1 MAQELTLLKP
11 QTAADDD
18 TTEALAT
25 LVKQAKHFRQLPA
38 AARTLLNADIR
49 NLYTRHCGTL
59 RFRRQPYRNCYRDF
73 RTITHIACRALVS
86 AAQTFLTARE
96 PLNEETFPFLTK
108 LLVPTTTTQHT
119 PPRTVH
125 ELHTRLNDAETLPT
139 APFGHHDPDEQ
150 LFNAH
155 AWYSMTMLAALE
167 LPDVPFHVLLTTH
180 LTSTALQDD
189 IMQHRSAFAEA
200 VSQQRRIYPTVAEV
214 CEVLQQFYNDSYAQ
228 HLKQDWLLKALKI
241 PEARR
246 HDVDYIAELLSTA
259 TEDFFLHAQQHGITA
274 TPFTKHTLATCSLFR
289 LLLTVH
295 KPPKVVILRFGPT
308 LRLLA
313 NLRSQ
318 CCKQYTPQEKCG
330 ADVELAANTLPAY
343 FGRLADSGAQ
353 SVLSSSSAGHPA
365 AVTPDLMLPVATPP
379 VMCWIC
385 GEGFT
390 HNGAFLKH
398 CSDAHGDYAEYR
410 KRLLWRAQQDGFKPL
425 LPWVKRHILQSATF
439 HLTFSVPGS
448 FSLHWNHPEAVEIAK
463 TRCEV
468 ACVVCARKDWL
479 EKRFSVYLWREAT
492 DKRTCSELRHTNSGA
507 ASLLTCGDT
516 PCFGN
521 RALINEHLS
530 TDGYMDR
537 RPLIPKAELF
547 ASSVLH
553 PADHSMAWLLHTR
566 RTPLLPDSRRARSN
580 ISEQSVCQ
588 DEAQGNAGQLVVSNV
603 GSTLGE
609 PTCAGVGDPD
619 QTAHICFDCA
629 GCLCVDDKF
638 IKMPEYAL
646 ANDLWLGRERTALQN
661 GTLGLRMLLG
671 LGRPCFRKLLLGK
684 GQKDTLQSGFTGN
697 HILISQAS
705 ATLAEALP
713 PPSTHLKD
721 SFVVIFGQSA
731 DDLRRCQLLTVK
743 REVYKALALERARVN
758 AIFAEVPLDLA
769 AVSALPLNGVPQQ
782 LLDCAIQMPEVD
794 QYKATRPGPGTV
806 RDPLDAACPSDDASD
821 ELSDC
826 DHDEHTANA
835 ADGAAAACAAQPST
849 ESQDASWLAS

>member
-1 MAQELTLLKP
+1 M
-11 QTAADDD
+11 
-18 TTEALAT
+18 
-25 LVKQAKHFRQLPA
+25 
-38 AARTLLNADIR
+38 
-49 NLYTRHCGTL
+49 
-59 RFRRQPYRNCYRDF
+59 
-73 RTITHIACRALVS
+73 
-86 AAQTFLTARE
+86 
-96 PLNEETFPFLTK
+96 
-108 LLVPTTTTQHT
+108 
-119 PPRTVH
+119 
-125 ELHTRLNDAETLPT
+125 
-139 APFGHHDPDEQ
+139 
-150 LFNAH
+150 
-155 AWYSMTMLAALE
+155 
-167 LPDVPFHVLLTTH
+167 
-180 LTSTALQDD
+180 
-189 IMQHRSAFAEA
+189 
-200 VSQQRRIYPTVAEV
+200 
-214 CEVLQQFYNDSYAQ
+214 
-228 HLKQDWLLKALKI
+228 
-241 PEARR
+241 
-246 HDVDYIAELLSTA
+246 
-259 TEDFFLHAQQHGITA
+259 
-274 TPFTKHTLATCSLFR
+274 
-289 LLLTVH
+289 
-295 KPPKVVILRFGPT
+295 
-308 LRLLA
+308 
-313 NLRSQ
+313 
-318 CCKQYTPQEKCG
+318 
-330 ADVELAANTLPAY
+330 ELAANTLPAY
-343 FGRLADSGAQ
+343 FARLADSGAQ

-365 AVTPDLMLPVATPP
+365 AATPDLMLPVATPP

-410 KRLLWRAQQDGFKPL
+410 KRFLWRAQQDGFKPL

-588 DEAQGNAGQLVVSNV
+588 DEAQGSAGQLVVSNV
-603 GSTLGE
+603 GSILGE